1 MSAKNSIVISVPCTE
16 DEVKNKNN
24 ISLFSLLKT
33 KSGTYDPKQLIHSI
47 KVAIA
52 LVFVSL
58 FYLVDP
64 LYDQVGENAMWA
76 IMTVVVVFEFFAGAT
91 LSKGLNRGIGTV
103 LGGLLGC
110 LASTLVHEIG
120 GICRAVATGT
130 SVFIFGAAAS
140 YFRLVPSIKKKYDY
154 GFMIFILTFNLV
166 AVSGLRG
173 EQVIVLARERL
184 ATIVM
189 GFVISILTSLLIF
202 PMWASDELHRATVN
216 KFDNIASSIEGGFNL
231 SYIDDLF
238 YRSRTRPCLSL
249 NHFTVGCL
257 EEYLYKIDDKKESV
271 TMINWDG
278 YKSVLQSKSK
288 DETLA
293 NFARWE
299 PWHGKFGFYHPWEK
313 YLNIGD
319 LLRELAISIS
329 SLKDCLQSSQ
339 QPLKP
344 IRLNFKEP
352 CEAVAPF
359 LACTLKEL
367 GESIM
372 DMRRSRPGALIVAN
386 LQSIRLDFSEA
397 VSDLGTIVDGDGLAN
412 ASFVFL
418 LMEMMSK
425 IEMLAKEVE
434 ELGELAGFQ
443 A

>member
-1 MSAKNSIVISVPCTE
+1 MSATNSIVISVPSTG
-16 DEVKNKNN
+16 DEAKNKND
-24 ISLFSLLKT
+24 IFLFLLLKT
-33 KSGTYDPKQLIHSI
+33 KSGKYDPTQLIHSI
-47 KVAIA
+47 KVGIA

-58 FYLVDP
+58 LYLVDP

-91 LSKGLNRGIGTV
+91 LSKGLNRGMGTV
-103 LGGLLGC
+103 VGGLLGC
-110 LASTLVHEIG
+110 LAATLAQEVG
-120 GICRAVATGT
+120 GIGRAVAAGT

-140 YFRLVPSIKKKYDY
+140 YCRLVPSIKRKYDY
-154 GFMIFILTFNLV
+154 GFLIFILTFNLV

-216 KFDNIASSIEGGFNL
+216 KFDHIASSIEG
-231 SYIDDLF
+231 
-238 YRSRTRPCLSL
+238 
-249 NHFTVGCL
+249 CL
-257 EEYLYKIDDKKESV
+257 EEYFYKIDDKKESAK
-271 TMINWDG
+271 IIKWDG

-339 QPLKP
+339 QPVKP
-344 IRLNFKEP
+344 INLNFKEP

-359 LACTLKEL
+359 LACTLREL
-367 GESIM
+367 GDSIM
-372 DMRRSRPGALIVAN
+372 NMQKSRPEALIVAK

-397 VSDLGTIVDGDGLAN
+397 VSDSATIMDGDGLAI

-418 LMEMMSK
+418 FMEMMSK

-434 ELGELAGFQ
+434 ELGNLAGFQ